1 MLSQVRDTGI
11 GSSDA
16 SAGAGMSTA
25 SADWVVCRS
34 LKEWNFGE
42 FAIEDTPESTPE
54 SSGHDVR
61 HRAHVPF
68 LLDCREAGTGV
79 LVGFVSRSQG
89 LLSGLP
95 CNARAV
101 FSGLPAEIL
110 PRDPVRCGLQS
121 PSSSMTMTMTMTV
134 IAQGVAEIVAERQG
148 ARALVGRLVGCM
160 GSLAVSERIAGCD
173 RLCEN
178 LTVFEM
184 RVRRISSN
192 AFLSSAR
199 RDGPDPRDW
208 SGRLAGWLA
217 EHDLPAAA

>member
-1 MLSQVRDTGI
+1 MLSQVRDMGM
-11 GSSDA
+11 GSSDGG
-16 SAGAGMSTA
+16 AGAGMSTA

-42 FAIEDTPESTPE
+42 FAIEDTPESTPK

-61 HRAHVPF
+61 RRAHVPF

-79 LVGFVSRSQG
+79 LVGFVPRSQG

-95 CNARAV
+95 CNARVV

-110 PRDPVRCGLQS
+110 PRDPVRCGSQS
-121 PSSSMTMTMTMTV
+121 MTMTV

-148 ARALVGRLVGCM
+148 ARAMIGRLVGSM
-160 GSLAVSERIAGCD
+160 GSLAISERIAGRD
-173 RLCEN
+173 RLCES
-178 LTVFEM
+178 LAVFEM

-199 RDGPDPRDW
+199 RDGPDPRGW
-208 SGRLAGWLA
+208 SDRLAGWLA
-217 EHDLPAAA
+217 EHDLPAVA